1 MRYLVRFRKSIMFG
15 IKACLV
21 LAMTFT
27 FIEVWQTAYEETL
40 FSRNGN
46 YVVILLYL
54 VSILLATLLTAM
66 LIKSQY
72 IVNDRYLV
80 MQFGIIRQ
88 KYEIKKV
95 CSVHHFR
102 GAHKLAVY
110 FDEFKSKYIMI
121 VVNERWFDDFIS
133 ALIARS
139 SRIEVTVSSPEEERE
154 FKKKK

>member
-1 MRYLVRFRKSIMFG
+1 MLALCILG
-15 IKACLV
+15 IALSAAGFS
-21 LAMTFT
+21 LTT
-27 FIEVWQTAYEETL
+27 WQFVKFLQLDISSAYEWMK
-40 FSRNGN
+40 F
-46 YVVILLYL
+46 ILLYL